1 MRSARPDTDLK
12 AALEAM
18 VRDGVSQLP
27 VMVADHAV
35 GILRREDI
43 LSFLRAAR
51 QPRSRA

>member
-1 MRSARPDTDLK
+1 MRSARPDTELR

-18 VRDGVSQLP
+18 DRDGVSQLP

-35 GILRREDI
+35 GMLRRDDI

-51 QPRSRA
+51 QLQARA